1 MAKYGVS
8 RKNIPEK
15 GAGQNRFVSKY
26 IAGRLGKIFI
36 RSWLSEQ
43 EHWTTRKNARLK
55 QLLDHWLSYRVIHL
69 GFQNTNIFP

>member
-26 IAGRLGKIFI
+26 VLQVDWARFSSVVGYQNKNTEQHGKT
-36 RSWLSEQ
+36 L
-43 EHWTTRKNARLK
+43 A
-55 QLLDHWLSYRVIHL
+55 
-69 GFQNTNIFP
+69 

>member
-43 EHWTTRKNARLK
+43 EH
-55 QLLDHWLSYRVIHL
+55 
-69 GFQNTNIFP
+69 